1 MKIFKKIL
9 AGTLALFISASFA
22 FGGTVNNTK
31 MVPSI
36 SYAASAVEQQR
47 QELQRALNDAPNVRN
62 TQSYKNAAK
71 KDVDAYENSINQGKA
86 IVNNSSATGQQL
98 YDATKN
104 IDVNRKYLPTSANL
118 ILIRASVDNL
128 ERKLL
133 GINYLEKTM
142 PNSVKRYKK
151 TIDSAKQNAT
161 RAINNAK
168 AYIAKNER

>member
-1 MKIFKKIL
+1 MKILKKVL
-9 AGTLALFISASFA
+9 ASTLALFISASFA
-22 FGGTVNNTK
+22 FGGFAKEGVLDIPTA
-31 MVPSI
+31 
-36 SYAASAVEQQR
+36 YADSAVEAQR
-47 QELQRALNDAPNVRN
+47 DQLKLALADATYVRS
-62 TQSYKNAAK
+62 TQSYQNAAK